1 MSARTEEER
10 IAALEADIAD
20 LRADF
25 ESFRA
30 EIRNEIKV
38 EPTPVETEAEPD
50 ATETPPPASQDK
62 VEIPIYLRYKRKR
75 HHDATLLLEV
85 SNPKKSRIRFEGE
98 VLSVSASAR
107 KAVQSINPKVTNAIG
122 WWLWKFRDS
131 DGDKERCIGELRGDE
146 TLRRRM
152 LGMD

>member
-38 EPTPVETEAEPD
+38 ESTPVETEVEPD
-50 ATETPPPASQDK
+50 TTETPPPASQDK

-75 HHDATLLLEV
+75 YHDATLFFDV
-85 SNPKKSRIRFEGE
+85 SLRKSKSRIRFEGE
-98 VLSVSASAR
+98 VLGVTNAAR
-107 KAVQSINPKVTNAIG
+107 KAVQSINPKITNANG
-122 WWLWKFRDS
+122 WWLWKLTDP
-131 DGDKERCIGELRGDE
+131 DGNERHIGELHGDE
-146 TLRRRM
+146 GLRRRM